1 MNLNLFKYIILPFIL
16 FFAALAIGFWVLWP
30 LYGDIQAAMLLK
42 EQNQDNLTQRKKL
55 TENLERLISQ
65 YNERGGD
72 IASLNKAIPSGQNVP
87 ELLVNLE
94 AIASESGLIF
104 KGVNF
109 KPKDLKAPGIKTL
122 IAEIRVTG
130 SYPDFLNYLKAMEKS
145 LRIFDV
151 TSISFAGVSPG
162 QISARTDNIDFS
174 LTVNTYYY

>member
-1 MNLNLFKYIILPFIL
+1 MHLNLFKYFILPFIL
-16 FFAALAIGFWVLWP
+16 FFAAIAVGFWVLWP
-30 LYGDIQAAMLLK
+30 LYGDIQSAILLR
-42 EQNQDNLTQRKKL
+42 EQNRDNLIQRKKL

-65 YNERGGD
+65 YNERSSD
-72 IASLNKAIPSGQNVP
+72 ISSLSKAIPNGQNVP

-94 AIASESGLIF
+94 AIASESGLVF

-151 TSISFAGVSPG
+151 ANISFSGVSPG
-162 QISARTDNIDFS
+162 QTSARTDNLNFN